1 MKAIEDA
8 KSRLMA
14 SDLVQNPLTRTRN
27 AHDIIDECLAPLAAE
42 LAAAC
47 EAIPVD
53 AEKALLNY
61 WWHHGCEIGGEM
73 NSAPLATVV
82 IRDLRLALTSRC
94 PTNSSEHCKIDHSA
108 ALHAVGGND
117 GK

>member
-1 MKAIEDA
+1 METIEDA
-8 KSRLMA
+8 KRQILAASEWTHARL
-14 SDLVQNPLTRTRN
+14 LKN
-27 AHDIIDECLAPLAAE
+27 IGEIFAPLAAE